1 MLIGTIEGFNSN
13 YGPYSEAVKRA
24 VEFLREK
31 DFSKMEDGRYEIDG
45 ELIYATVSRYTTK
58 PVKECFPESHRRYI
72 DVQYIVDGE
81 EYLGWCPFTPD
92 LKVKTPYDEKK
103 DIEFYEKLVPE
114 SNFVLKP
121 GVFAV
126 LTTKDVHCPCRAIDD
141 KPCKVLKVVVKV
153 STELLKEQQ

>member
-1 MLIGTIEGFNSN
+1 
-13 YGPYSEAVKRA
+13 
-24 VEFLREK
+24 
-31 DFSKMEDGRYEIDG
+31 
-45 ELIYATVSRYTTK
+45 
-58 PVKECFPESHRRYI
+58 
-72 DVQYIVDGE
+72 
-81 EYLGWCPFTPD
+81 
-92 LKVKTPYDEKK
+92 
-103 DIEFYEKLVPE
+103 VPE